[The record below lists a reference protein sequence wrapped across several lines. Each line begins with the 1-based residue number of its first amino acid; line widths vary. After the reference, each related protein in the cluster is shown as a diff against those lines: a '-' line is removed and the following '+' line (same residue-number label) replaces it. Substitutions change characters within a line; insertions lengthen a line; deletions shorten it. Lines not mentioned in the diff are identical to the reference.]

1 MSWWLS
7 HISVDIAIWL
17 PELKLEWFFYYFL
30 PGVRLLYVRLSLS
43 KLFFIL
49 DFFSRTI
56 RNSLKKFVFFFFK
69 KVLLKRHFIRKAVS
83 FSGSKCKC
91 KCVQILISGNRVGAK
106 WEITFLHRNIS
117 ERRKLKSFFVPKP
130 IYIYI
135 KISWKKIF
143 WHLFYFNVQICSIII
158 TYYSIMLI
166 LLRLLLIRR
175 VMWSSGLLLTYTYIW
190 FEILTCNSSLYC
202 FS

>member
-17 PELKLEWFFYYFL
+17 PELKLGWFFYYFL
-30 PGVRLLYVRLSLS
+30 PGVRLLSVRLSLS

-56 RNSLKKFVFFFFK
+56 KNSLKKIVFFFFK
-69 KVLLKRHFIRKAVS
+69 KLLLKRHFIRKAVS
-83 FSGSKCKC
+83 
-91 KCVQILISGNRVGAK
+91 
-106 WEITFLHRNIS
+106 FLHRNIS

-135 KISWKKIF
+135 KISWKTIF
-143 WHLFYFNVQICSIII
+143 WHLFYFNVQICGIII

-166 LLRLLLIRR
+166 LLWLLLIRR
-175 VMWSSGLLLTYTYIW
+175 VMWSSGLFLTYT
-190 FEILTCNSSLYC
+190 
-202 FS
+202 

>member
-17 PELKLEWFFYYFL
+17 PELKLGWFFITFC
-30 PGVRLLYVRLSLS
+30 PASVFSLS
-43 KLFFIL
+43 VCPSLN
-49 DFFSRTI
+49 FFSFWTFSQEPLRI
-56 RNSLKKFVFFFFK
+56 HKKKIVK
-69 KVLLKRHFIRKAVS
+69 
-83 FSGSKCKC
+83 SKCKC

-135 KISWKKIF
+135 KISWKK
-143 WHLFYFNVQICSIII
+143 YFDI
-158 TYYSIMLI
+158 YSTSMF
-166 LLRLLLIRR
+166 RY
-175 VMWSSGLLLTYTYIW
+175 VVS
-190 FEILTCNSSLYC
+190 
-202 FS
+202 